1 MKEVFAMLRLLIA
14 GFAVLVLAV
23 NLMVIDYTLR
33 ITNANTSDVISKL
46 THAGLIAVL
55 LGAAIFV
62 VGFIRGFRKN
72 LSPETSAIFTAGS
85 SMFVIG
91 ASTVIRAIGHD
102 YETAVKYGA
111 WAAAGM
117 GFIMV
122 MIYAI
127 HQYIQIRN
135 SNN

>member
-1 MKEVFAMLRLLIA
+1 MLRLLIA

-33 ITNANTSDVISKL
+33 ITNANTPEVISKL
-46 THAGLIAVL
+46 TQTGLIAVL

-111 WAAAGM
+111 WVAAGI
-117 GFIMV
+117 GFTMV

-135 SNN
+135 SITRLK

>member
-1 MKEVFAMLRLLIA
+1 MLRLLIA